1 MNFFGERGT
10 NMTDITVL
18 YPMITEC
25 VVNLLKIAMMV
36 IFGML
41 IIPWVKKSAIPWL
54 RERQLYGLICKFV
67 RAAEKLAESGA
78 ISKEAKLDYVLGL
91 LAKNGIEVTPVVRA
105 LIESAVGELDDALS
119 NQLINLAD
127 AITDAEGL
135 VYVPVD
141 LETGEPVHVMDDAEE
156 DDLK

>member
-1 MNFFGERGT
+1 MNFFGERGI

-141 LETGEPVHVMDDAEE
+141 SEIGEPVHVMDDAEE

>member
-1 MNFFGERGT
+1 
-10 NMTDITVL
+10 MTDITVL

-67 RAAEKLAESGA
+67 RAAEKLAESGQ

-105 LIESAVGELDDALS
+105 LIESAVGELDDTLS

-141 LETGEPVHVMDDAEE
+141 SETVEPLFGTDDTTE
-156 DDLK
+156 DDMK